1 MVEQIIWSEKAAFE
15 RREILDYWTTRN
27 KSNSYSLKLNALFRK
42 TVQLIAEFPYLGT
55 ETDEPNV
62 RVRILSVYLIFY
74 EVIGNKLFILTIWD
88 GRRNPQK
95 LRIR

>member
-15 RREILDYWTTRN
+15 RKEILAYWIARN
-27 KSNSYSLKLNALFRK
+27 KSNSYSLKLNILFSK
-42 TVQLIAEFPYLGT
+42 TVQLIAEFPHLGM

-62 RVRILSVYLIFY
+62 MVRVVKVYLVFY
-74 EVIGNKLFILTIWD
+74 EVIDKKLFILTIWD